1 MYKLILM
8 PTLSN
13 LQKGW
18 AIELD
23 NKLPGY
29 KVVTAND
36 DIEAMNEIADADAA
50 FGYVPNKLLKRA
62 TKLRWIQA
70 HHAAPP
76 PGFYYDE
83 LTQSSVTVTNFRGV
97 YNDHISAHIMMY
109 VLGLSRG
116 ITGYLGAQKQRSYNV
131 DANDQ
136 PFVFLPDST
145 AIIFGMGGI
154 GTETSKHC
162 KSFGMNVI
170 GIDPRLPKAPETV
183 DQLVRPNE
191 YQQVIG
197 KADFVI
203 VTMPLTPENE
213 FFFNSEVFSMMKPS
227 AYFINIGRGKTTNLN
242 DLVSAIKSGEIA
254 GAGLDVYDT
263 EPLPKDHELWS
274 LPNVI
279 LTPHV
284 AAKEDVTGG
293 DVNERKFKV
302 LLENA
307 QRFEQGEQLV
317 NIVDKNLWY

>member
-1 MYKLILM
+1 M
-8 PTLSN
+8 PTLSG

-18 AIELD
+18 AAKLD
-23 NKLPGY
+23 NELPEY
-29 KVVTAND
+29 KVVMAND
-36 DIEAMNEIADADAA
+36 YDAAMNEIKDSDAA
-50 FGYVPNKLLKRA
+50 FGYVPNELLKRA

-83 LTQSSVTVTNFRGV
+83 LTQSPVTVTNFRGV

-116 ITGYLGAQKQRSYNV
+116 ITGYLKAQNEKTYNV
-131 DANDQ
+131 DANDK

-145 AIIFGMGGI
+145 AIIFGLGGI

-162 KSFGMNVI
+162 KSFGMSVI
-170 GIDPRLPKAPETV
+170 GIDPRVSQVPNTV
-183 DQLVRPNE
+183 DKLVTPNE
-191 YQQVIG
+191 YDKVIG
-197 KADFVI
+197 KGDFII
-203 VTMPLTPENE
+203 VTMPHTPENE
-213 FFFNSEVFSMMKPS
+213 FFFNSEVFSRMKPS

-242 DLVSAIKSGEIA
+242 DLVSAIKLGKLA

-263 EPLPKDHELWS
+263 EPLPANHELWS
-274 LPNVI
+274 LSNVI

-284 AAKEDVTGG
+284 AAKEEGAGG
-293 DVNERKFKV
+293 DVNGRKFEI
-302 LLENA
+302 LLKNA
-307 QRFEQGEQLV
+307 RRFARGEQLI

>member
-1 MYKLILM
+1 MYKLIFM

-13 LQKGW
+13 LQKDW
-18 AIELD
+18 AAKLNNE
-23 NKLPGY
+23 LPGFEI
-29 KVVTAND
+29 VISND
-36 DIEAMNEIADADAA
+36 EEEAMNEIKDSDAA
-50 FGYVPNKLLKRA
+50 FGYVSNKLLKRA

-76 PGFYYDE
+76 PGFYYEE
-83 LTQSSVTVTNFRGV
+83 LTQSPVTVTNFRGV

-116 ITGYLGAQKQRSYNV
+116 ITGYFRAQNERSYDVN
-131 DANDQ
+131 ANDQ

-145 AIIFGMGGI
+145 AIIFGIGGI

-170 GIDPRLPKAPETV
+170 GIDPRVSQAPDTV
-183 DQLVRPNE
+183 DRLVTPDD
-191 YQQVIG
+191 YQKVIG

-213 FFFNSEVFSMMKPS
+213 FFFNSEVFSMMKSS

-242 DLVSAIKSGEIA
+242 DLVMAIKSNEIA

-274 LPNVI
+274 LQNVI

-284 AAKEDVTGG
+284 AAKEDGPGG

-307 QRFEQGEQLV
+307 QRFEKGEQLL
-317 NIVDKNLWY
+317 NIVDKNLWF